1 MSTPSHAHAAGMVRD
16 LQRNLPYTRLFGS
29 HFVVDDDITPFR
41 HARRREREL
50 EPSPAASR

>member
-41 HARRREREL
+41 RARRREREL